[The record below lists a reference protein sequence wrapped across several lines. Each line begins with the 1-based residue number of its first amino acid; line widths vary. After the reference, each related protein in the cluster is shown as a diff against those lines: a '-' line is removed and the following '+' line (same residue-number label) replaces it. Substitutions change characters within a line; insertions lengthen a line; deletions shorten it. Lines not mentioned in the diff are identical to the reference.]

1 MTDASSTSSLLPE
14 TWVAEH
20 GDALYRYAYTRL
32 RNVAAAEDV
41 VQETFLGAL
50 KARDRYKEGM
60 PVRAWL
66 MGILKHKVVDHLRRS
81 ARTVQVSDEEAKTL
95 LESPLMRWSGI
106 PTLNTPRWRFSP
118 RRVMEQKEFWQVFSG
133 CMSKLQELQHTVFM
147 LKEVDGQTTEEICKE
162 LDISANYVW
171 VLIHRAREQ
180 LKRCLE
186 ANWTQTSQGD

>member
-1 MTDASSTSSLLPE
+1 MSEPSSSLLQPD
-14 TWVAEH
+14 TWVSEH

-32 RNVAAAEDV
+32 RNAAAAEDV

-81 ARTVQVSDEEAKTL
+81 ARTIQMSDEEAKVL

-106 PTLNTPRWRFSP
+106 PTMSPPRWRFSP
-118 RRVMEQKEFWQVFSG
+118 RRVLEQKEFMDVFTSCLG
-133 CMSKLQELQHTVFM
+133 KLQELQHTAFV
-147 LKEVDGQTTEEICKE
+147 LKEVDGLTTEEICKE
-162 LDISANYVW
+162 LDISANYLW
-171 VLIHRAREQ
+171 VLVHRAREQ
-180 LKRCLE
+180 LKSCLE
-186 ANWTQTSQGD
+186 ANWTRTSKGD

>member
-1 MTDASSTSSLLPE
+1 MSEPSSSLLQPD
-14 TWVAEH
+14 TWVSEH

-32 RNVAAAEDV
+32 RNAAAAEDV

-81 ARTVQVSDEEAKTL
+81 ARTIQMSDEEAKVL

-106 PTLNTPRWRFSP
+106 PTMSPPRWRFSP
-118 RRVMEQKEFWQVFSG
+118 RRVLEQKEFWGVFTTCLG
-133 CMSKLQELQHTVFM
+133 KLQELQHTAFV
-147 LKEVDGQTTEEICKE
+147 LKEVDGLTTEEICKE
-162 LDISANYVW
+162 LDISANYLW
-171 VLIHRAREQ
+171 VLVHRAREQ
-180 LKRCLE
+180 LKSCLE
-186 ANWTQTSQGD
+186 ANWTRTSKGD